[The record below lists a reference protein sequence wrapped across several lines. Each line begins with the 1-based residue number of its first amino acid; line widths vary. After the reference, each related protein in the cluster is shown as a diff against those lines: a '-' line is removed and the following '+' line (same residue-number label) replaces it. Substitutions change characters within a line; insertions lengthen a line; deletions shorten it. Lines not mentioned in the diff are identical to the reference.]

1 MATMLKYEDKDLKV
15 VGTRPIRPDG
25 VDKVTAAPAT
35 APTSTCRASLR
46 SRGPKPARPCAGA
59 RHPHRQGGGAQGR
72 QGRRHPRRFPGMPI
86 EYAAAG
92 ELIVNFR
99 DVTRNMM
106 AREKVLYDG
115 HPVAAVAATSDAVAR
130 QAVKLIEV
138 DYEVLP
144 HVIDP
149 VEALAEDAP
158 LLHEEQITEGV
169 DPAPEKPSN
178 LAKVFSFAKGDV
190 EKGFAEADLVIE
202 REFNTKPVHQ
212 GLYRAAGLAR
222 ELHRGRPGRGLH
234 RDPGPFRDPGAVRQ
248 AAADG
253 HFQDPRNPDRAWRRV
268 RRQEQR
274 LSRTAR
280 HRSLQEVQPA
290 GQDDD
295 EPRGRVPRH
304 RATSGAHTRIKIG
317 CRKDGRIVAAEAQLD
332 FQAGAFAGSSVPMAS
347 MCTFTRYDLENV
359 KVTGNDITVNRPKVA
374 AYRAPGAPIS
384 IFGVESILDEMSREL
399 GIDPIELR
407 LRNAAKEGTQTYYGP
422 TFGPI
427 GYEDTLKRAVEH
439 PHLKEPLGPDQG
451 RGIATGFWFNIGK
464 ETTTTLNVNEDGTVA
479 VILGTIDVA
488 GGSPGGDGDDGRGRA
503 RHRRRQGAPADRRHP
518 AARLQLRDRR
528 QPRHLRERHGGD
540 GRRAQGDRRHARAR
554 RPDLDVPVD
563 GVVWEDGHARPAS
576 SNVGEFEPL
585 SIADIARKSGM
596 TGGPIAGH
604 AEITA
609 EGAGPGFGTHIVDVE
624 VDRRTGLVKILRY
637 TVIQDTGKAIHPAYV
652 EGQFQGGA
660 VQGIGWALN
669 EEYIYDEN
677 GTLQN
682 PGFLD
687 YRVPVASDVPF
698 IGTEIVEVPN
708 PNHPYGVRG
717 IGEVPIIPP
726 IAAISNAIHDAIGIR
741 LREQPM
747 SPPKVL
753 KAIRGGRERRRRIVG
768 RQRPPSILALSRL
781 LGMRS
786 FRFPAA

>member
-25 VDKVTAAPAT
+25 VDKVTG
-35 APTSTCRASLR
+35 RARYGADINLPGQLYGRVVR
-46 SRGPKPARPCAGA
+46 SPHAHARVLAIRTDKAEALKGVKA
-59 RHPHRQGGGAQGR
+59 VVTRDD
-72 QGRRHPRRFPGMPI
+72 FPEMPI

-149 VEALAEDAP
+149 VEAMAEDAP

-178 LAKVFSFAKGDV
+178 LAKVFNFAKGDV

-202 REFNTKPVHQ
+202 REFDTKPVHQ
-212 GLYRAAGLAR
+212 GYIEPQASLASYT
-222 ELHRGRPGRGLH
+222 E
-234 RDPGPFRDPGAVRQ
+234 DDQVEVYTATQ
-248 AAADG
+248 G
-253 HFQDPRNPDRAWRRV
+253 HFVIRAQCAKLLQMDISKIRV
-268 RRQEQR
+268 IPTELGGGFGGKNNVYLETLAIV
-274 LSRTAR
+274 LSRKSNRPVKMTMSR
-280 HRSLQEVQPA
+280 EDVF
-290 GQDDD
+290 
-295 EPRGRVPRH
+295 
-304 RATSGAHTRIKIG
+304 RATGPTSGAHTRIKIG

-359 KVTGNDITVNRPKVA
+359 KVVGNDITVNRPKVA

-407 LRNAAKEGTQTYYGP
+407 LRNAAREGTQTYYGP

-427 GYEDTLKRAVEH
+427 GYEETLKKAREH
-439 PHLKEPLGPDQG
+439 PHLKESLGPDQG

-464 ETTTTLNVNEDGTVA
+464 ETTTTLNVNEDGSVT

-488 GGSPGGDGDDGRGRA
+488 GGSRAAMAMMVAEELGIDVDKVRPQIGDTQALGFNFVTAGSRGTFASGMAVTVAARKAIDVMRGRA
-503 RHRRRQGAPADRRHP
+503 
-518 AARLQLRDRR
+518 
-528 QPRHLRERHGGD
+528 
-540 GRRAQGDRRHARAR
+540 AQMW
-554 RPDLDVPVD
+554 DVPVD

-585 SIADIARKSGM
+585 SIVEIARKAGM

-624 VDRRTGLVKILRY
+624 VDRKTGLVKILRY

-669 EEYIYDEN
+669 EEYIYDED

-753 KAIRGGRERRRRIVG
+753 KAIREAGNGVAG
-768 RQRPPSILALSRL
+768 
-781 LGMRS
+781 
-786 FRFPAA
+786 